1 MLTATATSSSG
12 QTSAASGAVTVTVDT
27 VAPTAPALSSNAL
40 VNTNQVKL
48 SGTAEANSTVTVY
61 DGTAVVGTGTT
72 NSAGAWSITT
82 NALSMGTHTLTA
94 KAADAAGNVSTASQS
109 ISTAISGNSPAP
121 DTVAPTAPVVSSN
134 TIVNTNQVKLSGTA
148 EANSTVTIYD
158 GNTVVGTG
166 TTNSTGTWSIT
177 TNALST
183 GTHALTAKAADA
195 AGNVS
200 GASQSVSSV
209 IGGTS
214 PTTPAPTPGT
224 EIESSGATT
233 LVEKG
238 DKYYLNNSS
247 GTGPVLKF
255 DGAPVTDSTWAG
267 WAPIGAEKTATGY
280 NVVWKNAT
288 TGQYNAWSTDSNGN
302 YITNTLSFVSGTNT
316 ALKSLET
323 SLQSRPQWRRHD
335 RRTHRGDRVRPAR
348 PA

>member
-1 MLTATATSSSG
+1 MTI
-12 QTSAASGAVTVTVDT
+12 TVDT
-27 VAPTAPALSSNAL
+27 VAPTTPALSGNSI
-40 VNTNQVKL
+40 VNTNQIKL
-48 SGTAEANSTVTVY
+48 SGTAEASSTVTIY
-61 DGTAVVGTGTT
+61 DGNTVVGTGTT

-82 NALSMGTHTLTA
+82 NALSTGTHTLTA

-109 ISTAISGNSPAP
+109 ISTAITGNSPAP

-183 GTHALTAKAADA
+183 GTHALTAKATDA

-214 PTTPAPTPGT
+214 PTN
-224 EIESSGATT
+224 SG
-233 LVEKG
+233 
-238 DKYYLNNSS
+238 Y
-247 GTGPVLKF
+247 
-255 DGAPVTDSTWAG
+255 
-267 WAPIGAEKTATGY
+267 
-280 NVVWKNAT
+280 
-288 TGQYNAWSTDSNGN
+288 
-302 YITNTLSFVSGTNT
+302 
-316 ALKSLET
+316 
-323 SLQSRPQWRRHD
+323 
-335 RRTHRGDRVRPAR
+335 
-348 PA
+348 